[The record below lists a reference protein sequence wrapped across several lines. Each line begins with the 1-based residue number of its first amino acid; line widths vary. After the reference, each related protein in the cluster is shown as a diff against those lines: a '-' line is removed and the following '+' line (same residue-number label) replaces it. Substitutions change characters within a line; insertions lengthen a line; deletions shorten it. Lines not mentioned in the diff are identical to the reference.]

1 MHPEFLTR
9 LREEILSLV
18 GPTRRPT
25 YDDIKELKYLRAVLN
40 GTYFHLWFLIVIF
53 FTEFRNASPFPC
65 RVSGSIGV
73 SLFFIVFS
81 QSPSPFNL
89 R

>member
-40 GTYFHLWFLIVIF
+40 GTYFHLLFLIVIF
-53 FTEFRNASPFPC
+53 FIEFRNASPFPC
-65 RVSGSIGV
+65 RVSDSIGD
-73 SLFFIVFS
+73 SLFLS
-81 QSPSPFNL
+81 SSCNL
-89 R
+89 LALSI